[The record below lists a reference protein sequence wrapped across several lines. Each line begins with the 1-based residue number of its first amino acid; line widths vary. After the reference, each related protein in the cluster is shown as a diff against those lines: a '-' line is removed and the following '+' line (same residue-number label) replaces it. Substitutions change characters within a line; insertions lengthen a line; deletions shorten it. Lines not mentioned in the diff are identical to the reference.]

1 MALHFLFVVASR
13 MFFCGGNMWLVVVIL
28 FLYAGHSVH
37 VAVAEVH
44 ACHKIVLPC
53 PFRYFRFPH
62 PRSYMYLL
70 EKCSQVCIAD
80 AFVDSVFIIV
90 YNHGLS

>member
-1 MALHFLFVVASR
+1 MVS
-13 MFFCGGNMWLVVVIL
+13 GGDT

-37 VAVAEVH
+37 VAVAEFH

-53 PFRYFRFPH
+53 PFRCFRFPH
-62 PRSYMYLL
+62 PRSDLL
-70 EKCSQVCIAD
+70 EKCSQVRIAD
-80 AFVDSVFIIV
+80 VFVDSVFIIV